1 MIPRIPR
8 APLGSAPR
16 LVALALLV
24 ASAPLSAQ
32 IIKVPAPAEGGPP
45 ISVSVNFGFLQ
56 TQSRFDGQ
64 SGTAWILGEA
74 LTYRASVDLG
84 IRAGAIGVTGSIAS
98 VPIRRTGG
106 SAPTGSNGDIQLRKF
121 LGTFRTAEAQGF
133 HQIVEVSMGLA
144 QWTAYSGT
152 DLLTTD
158 EQKAR
163 NAFALV
169 VGYGFGFSL
178 GERAALT
185 LVQDYSTLW
194 GSAEGLP
201 SGESRSVR
209 QYITRVGLRYRIRG
223 QR

>member
-1 MIPRIPR
+1 MR
-8 APLGSAPR
+8 SAPR

-32 IIKVPAPAEGGPP
+32 IIKVPSPAEGGPP
-45 ISVSVNFGFLQ
+45 ISVSATFGFLQ

-64 SGTAWILGEA
+64 SGTLWQLGEA
-74 LTYRASVDLG
+74 LVYRASVDLG
-84 IRAGAIGVTGSIAS
+84 IRSGAIGVTGSIAS
-98 VPIRRTGG
+98 VPIRRSGG
-106 SAPTGSNGDIQLRKF
+106 SAPSGSNGDIQLRK
-121 LGTFRTAEAQGF
+121 LLATFRTPEAQGF

-144 QWTAYSGT
+144 QWTGYSGT
-152 DLLTTD
+152 DLLTPE

-169 VGYGFGFSL
+169 VGYGFGFSI
-178 GERAALT
+178 GERAAFT
-185 LVQDYSTLW
+185 LAQDVATLW

-201 SGESRSVR
+201 SGEGRSVR
-209 QYITRVGLRYRIRG
+209 QFITRVGLRYRIRG

>member
-1 MIPRIPR
+1 MTPCIPR
-8 APLGSAPR
+8 APLRSAPR
-16 LVALALLV
+16 LAALALLV

-32 IIKVPAPAEGGPP
+32 IIKVPSPAEGGPP
-45 ISVSVNFGFLQ
+45 ISVTATFGFLQ

-64 SGTAWILGEA
+64 SGAFWSLGEA
-74 LTYRASVDLG
+74 LVYRASVDLG

-98 VPIRRTGG
+98 VPIRRSGG
-106 SAPTGSNGDIQLRKF
+106 GAPSGSNGDIQLRN
-121 LGTFRTAEAQGF
+121 LLATFRTVEAQGF

-144 QWTAYSGT
+144 QWAGYSGT
-152 DLLTTD
+152 DLLTAE

-169 VGYGFGFSL
+169 VGYGFGFSI
-178 GERAALT
+178 GERAAFT
-185 LVQDYSTLW
+185 LVQDYATLW

-201 SGESRSVR
+201 SGQSRSVR